1 MSGLIQSQEIQGGA
15 VYGVK
20 QMEYTVDGVSGK
32 DYTAALTAAAF
43 RQSVAIEDATASY
56 AEVVRQRQKKVSEL
70 AEALAILTDNVATLK
85 TGKDVSNDDWTDSTT
100 AMTKAAEI
108 LDKYGISHNIVKV
121 EVLAV
126 LGHDVSRIQRR
137 YAQKTQTNVQY
148 EMDKEDNNLQQDLVT
163 LNSFVSKRDNAYSTA
178 SKLVKKAENAASS
191 TISNIGG

>member
-1 MSGLIQSQEIQGGA
+1 MSDLIQSQEIQGGA

-70 AEALAILTDNVATLK
+70 AEALAILTDNIATLK
-85 TGKDVSNDDWTDSTT
+85 TGKNVSNDDWTTSTA
-100 AMTKAAEI
+100 AMAKAAGI
-108 LDKYGISHNIVKV
+108 LDKYGISHNITISSDS
-121 EVLAV
+121 
-126 LGHDVSRIQRR
+126 GQSQGRIQRR